1 LLFGDPEPNKF
12 RLGYML
18 TYHKLFDKMFGLP
31 DITILTVGIT
41 LIVVIAAL
49 LYWGL
54 TFKGH
59 D

>member
-1 LLFGDPEPNKF
+1 
-12 RLGYML
+12 
-18 TYHKLFDKMFGLP
+18 MFGLP
-31 DITILTVGIT
+31 DITVLAVSIT
-41 LIVVIAAL
+41 IIVVIAAL

>member
-1 LLFGDPEPNKF
+1 
-12 RLGYML
+12 
-18 TYHKLFDKMFGLP
+18 MFGLP

-41 LIVVIAAL
+41 LVVVIAAL

>member
-1 LLFGDPEPNKF
+1 
-12 RLGYML
+12 
-18 TYHKLFDKMFGLP
+18 MFGLP
-31 DITILTVGIT
+31 NITILTVGIT
-41 LIVVIAAL
+41 IVIVIIAL